1 MPISGIGQP
10 EFITVDKNLRLR
22 KFDGVADVAFEW
34 YQDTET
40 VYLVDGVKEPYTM
53 GKLNGMYRYLDAHG
67 ELYFIEIDEGEGFRR
82 IGDVCFWQDDMPM
95 VIGDRNCRGKGI
107 GRKVIA
113 ALIRRGREL
122 GWRTLRVGEIYD
134 YNTASRRCY
143 ESAGFRACE
152 KTEKGNRFCMK
163 LE

>member
-1 MPISGIGQP
+1 MPIPGIVQP
-10 EFITVDKNLRLR
+10 EVVTVDKNLRLR
-22 KFDGVADVAFEW
+22 KFDGVVDAAFEW

-40 VYLVDGVKEPYTM
+40 VYLVDGVQEPYTM
-53 GKLNGMYRYLDAHG
+53 GKLNGMYRYLDARG
-67 ELYFIEIDEGEGFRR
+67 ELYFIEIDEGDGFRP

-122 GWRTLRVGEIYD
+122 GFRSLRVGEIYD
-134 YNTASRRCY
+134 FNTASRRCY
-143 ESAGFRACE
+143 ESVGFCAYE
-152 KTEKGNRFCMK
+152 KTEKGYRFR
-163 LE
+163 LEME